1 MTASTE
7 TPATG
12 PLSDIKVVELGSFI
26 AGPYCGQLLADM
38 GADVVKFEDPG
49 KGDPMR
55 QWGFAK
61 KDGASVWWPVI
72 GRNKKSVTID
82 LRKAGGQDI
91 LRRLL
96 TEADVLL
103 ENFRPGTLEK
113 WGLTVEALQALN
125 PKLIIARVSGYGQ
138 YGPYAEK
145 AGFAAVAEAMGGMR
159 TINGYPDRLPTRTG
173 LSIGDTLAGIYT
185 AFGVLAALHQRSRDG
200 RGQVIDVGLT
210 DAILAAIEGI
220 VAEYSVT
227 GHVRGRTGL
236 TSPGFAPSNIYP
248 TLDGHHIVIGA
259 NADTICRRLF
269 AVMGMDFLME
279 DPRFSTHGARGQPDN
294 QAEID
299 RIIADWTRTKPR
311 DTLLQLLDGA
321 SVPAGGVNDA
331 AAVAADPHFRARD
344 MIVEV
349 DAPGLGRML
358 MQGIVPKLTRT
369 PGAIRWTGA
378 KLGEHTDAVLT
389 AAGYSQDAIAAMR
402 KGGVL

>member
-1 MTASTE
+1 MPPMTATS
-7 TPATG
+7 PG

-38 GADVVKFEDPG
+38 GADLVKFEDPG

-72 GRNKKSVTID
+72 GRNKKSITVD
-82 LRKAGGQDI
+82 LRKPQGQEV

-96 TEADVLL
+96 KEADVLL

-113 WGLTVEALQALN
+113 WGLTVEALHAMN
-125 PKLIIARVSGYGQ
+125 PRLIVARVSGYGQ

-145 AGFAAVAEAMGGMR
+145 AGFAAVAEAIGGMR
-159 TINGYPDRLPTRTG
+159 IINGYPDRLPTRTG
-173 LSIGDTLAGIYT
+173 LSIGDTLAGIY
-185 AFGVLAALHQRSRDG
+185 AAVGILAALHQRSRDG
-200 RGQVIDVGLT
+200 KGQVIDIGLT
-210 DAILAAIEGI
+210 DAILAATEGV

-259 NADTICRRLF
+259 NADTIFRRL
-269 AVMGMDFLME
+269 AEVMGMAELAT
-279 DPRFSTHGARGQPDN
+279 DPRFATHGARGQPEN

-299 RIIADWTRTKPR
+299 RIIGDWTGTKPR
-311 DTLLQLLDGA
+311 DALLRLLDSA
-321 SVPAGGVNDA
+321 AVPAGGVNDA

-344 MIVEV
+344 MVVDVETREF
-349 DAPGLGRML
+349 GRMA

-369 PGAIRWTGA
+369 PGAIRWPGA
-378 KLGEHTDAVLT
+378 ALGEHTDAVLE
-389 AAGYSQDAIAAMR
+389 AAGYSAEEIAAMR
-402 KGGVL
+402 TDGVL

>member
-82 LRKAGGQDI
+82 LRKAEGQDI

-402 KGGVL
+402 QGGVL

>member
-1 MTASTE
+1 MTEPA
-7 TPATG
+7 ATG

-38 GADVVKFEDPG
+38 GADLVKFEDPG

-72 GRNKKSVTID
+72 GRNKKCVTVD
-82 LRKAGGQDI
+82 LRKKQGQDI
-91 LRRLL
+91 LRRLVKD
-96 TEADVLL
+96 ADVLL

-113 WGLTVEALQALN
+113 WGLTIEALHAMN
-125 PKLIIARVSGYGQ
+125 PKLIVARVSGFGQ
-138 YGPYAEK
+138 YGPYSAK
-145 AGFAAVAEAMGGMR
+145 AGFAAVSEAMGGMR

-173 LSIGDTLAGIYT
+173 LSIGDTLAGLYT
-185 AFGVLAALHQRSRDG
+185 AYGIVAALHQRDRDG
-200 RGQVIDVGLT
+200 RGQVVDVGLT
-210 DAILAAIEGI
+210 DAILAAIEGVI
-220 VAEYSVT
+220 SEYSVT

-259 NADTICRRLF
+259 NADTIFGRLVE
-269 AVMGMDFLME
+269 AMGMAELKT
-279 DPRFSTHGARGQPDN
+279 DPRFARHGARGQPDN

-299 RIIADWTRTKPR
+299 RIIGDWTSTKPR
-311 DTLLQLLDGA
+311 DELLKLLDAA

-349 DAPGLGRML
+349 DTAEFGRML

-369 PGAIRWTGA
+369 PGAIRWAGA
-378 KLGEHTDAVLT
+378 GLGEHNDEVLA
-389 AAGYSQDAIAAMR
+389 AAGYSADEIARLKADD
-402 KGGVL
+402 VI

>member
-1 MTASTE
+1 MTA
-7 TPATG
+7 AAG

-38 GADVVKFEDPG
+38 GADLVKFEDPG

-82 LRKAGGQDI
+82 LRKSQGQDI

-96 TEADVLL
+96 TDADVLL

-113 WGLTVEALQALN
+113 WGLTVEALHAIN

-145 AGFAAVAEAMGGMR
+145 AGFAAVAEAIGGMR
-159 TINGYPDRLPTRTG
+159 VINGYPDRLPTRTG
-173 LSIGDTLAGIYT
+173 LSIGDTLAGLYA
-185 AFGVLAALHQRSRDG
+185 AFGILAALHQRGRDG

-210 DAILAAIEGI
+210 DAILAATEGI

-227 GHVRGRTGL
+227 GQVRGRTGL

-248 TLDGHHIVIGA
+248 TLDGRHIVIGA

-269 AVMGMDFLME
+269 AVMGMDFLMD
-279 DPRFSTHGARGQPDN
+279 DPRFATHSARGRPEN

-299 RIIADWTRTKPR
+299 RIIGDWTATKPR
-311 DTLLQLLDGA
+311 ADLLAALDA
-321 SVPAGGVNDA
+321 AAVPAGPVSDA
-331 AAVAADPHFRARD
+331 AEVAADPHFRARD
-344 MIVEV
+344 MVVEV
-349 DAPGLGRML
+349 ATQTFGTML

-369 PGAIRWTGA
+369 PGAIRWPGA
-378 KLGEHTDAVLT
+378 ELGEHNDAVLQ
-389 AAGYSQDAIAAMR
+389 AAGYDADEIAALR
-402 KGGVL
+402 RDGVI

>member
-1 MTASTE
+1 MTAPTA
-7 TPATG
+7 PATAG

-38 GADVVKFEDPG
+38 GADLVKFEDPG

-82 LRKAGGQDI
+82 LRKSQGQDI

-96 TEADVLL
+96 KDADVLL

-113 WGLTVEALQALN
+113 WGLTVEALHAIN

-185 AFGVLAALHQRSRDG
+185 AFGILAALHQRSHDG
-200 RGQVIDVGLT
+200 KGQVIDVGLT
-210 DAILAAIEGI
+210 DAILAAIEGVI
-220 VAEYSVT
+220 SEYSVT

-248 TLDGHHIVIGA
+248 SLDGHHIVIGA
-259 NADTICRRLF
+259 NADTICKRLF
-269 AVMGMDFLME
+269 AVMGMDFLMD
-279 DPRFSTHGARGQPDN
+279 DPRFATHGARGQPDN

-299 RIIADWTRTKPR
+299 RIIGDWTRTKPR
-311 DTLLQLLDGA
+311 DELLKLLDGA

-344 MIVEV
+344 MVVEV
-349 DAPGLGRML
+349 DTPDLGRML

-378 KLGEHTDAVLT
+378 RLGEHTDAVLK
-389 AAGYSQDAIAAMR
+389 AAGYSEAEIAAMR
-402 KGGVL
+402 QGGVL

>member
-1 MTASTE
+1 MTKPA
-7 TPATG
+7 ATG
-12 PLSDIKVVELGSFI
+12 PLSDIRVVELGSFI

-38 GADVVKFEDPG
+38 GADLVKFEDPG
-49 KGDPMR
+49 KGDTMR

-72 GRNKKSVTID
+72 GRNKKCVTVD
-82 LRKAGGQDI
+82 LRKAEGQEI
-91 LRRLL
+91 LKRLL
-96 TEADVLL
+96 KEADVLL

-113 WGLTVEALQALN
+113 WGLTIEALHAMN
-125 PKLIIARVSGYGQ
+125 PKLIVARVSGYGQ
-138 YGPYAEK
+138 YGPYSQK
-145 AGFAAVAEAMGGMR
+145 AGFAAVAEAAAGMR

-185 AFGVLAALHQRSRDG
+185 AYGIVSALHQRSKDG
-200 RGQVIDVGLT
+200 KGQVIDVGLT

-220 VAEYSVT
+220 ISEYSVT

-259 NADTICRRLF
+259 NADTIFRRL
-269 AVMGMDFLME
+269 ADVMGMGELKT
-279 DPRFSTHGARGQPDN
+279 DPRFATHSARGRPEN

-299 RIIADWTRTKPR
+299 RIIGDWTSTRPR
-311 DTLLQLLDGA
+311 AELLALLDGA

-331 AAVAADPHFRARD
+331 ATVAADPHFRARD

-349 DAPGLGRML
+349 ASKDFGNIL
-358 MQGIVPKLTRT
+358 MQGVVPKLTRT
-369 PGAIRWTGA
+369 PGQVRWAGA
-378 KLGEHTDAVLT
+378 RLGEHNDEVLA
-389 AAGYSQDAIAAMR
+389 AAGYSAEEIAKLRAD
-402 KGGVL
+402 GIV

>member
-1 MTASTE
+1 MTEPA
-7 TPATG
+7 ATG

-38 GADVVKFEDPG
+38 GADLVKFEDPG

-72 GRNKKSVTID
+72 GRNKKCVTVD
-82 LRKAGGQDI
+82 LRKKQGQDI
-91 LRRLL
+91 LRRLVKD
-96 TEADVLL
+96 ADVLL

-113 WGLTVEALQALN
+113 WGLTIEALHAMN
-125 PKLIIARVSGYGQ
+125 PKLIVARVSGFGQ
-138 YGPYAEK
+138 YGPYSAK
-145 AGFAAVAEAMGGMR
+145 AGFAAVSEAMGGMR

-173 LSIGDTLAGIYT
+173 LSIGDTLAGLYT
-185 AFGVLAALHQRSRDG
+185 AYGIVAALHQRDRDG
-200 RGQVIDVGLT
+200 RGQVVDVGLT
-210 DAILAAIEGI
+210 DAILAAIEGVI
-220 VAEYSVT
+220 SEYSVT

-259 NADTICRRLF
+259 NADTIFGRLVE
-269 AVMGMDFLME
+269 AMGMAELKT
-279 DPRFSTHGARGQPDN
+279 DPRFARHGARGQPDN

-299 RIIADWTRTKPR
+299 RIIGDWTSTKPR
-311 DTLLQLLDGA
+311 DELLKLLDAA

-349 DAPGLGRML
+349 DTAEFGRML

-369 PGAIRWTGA
+369 PGAIRWAGA
-378 KLGEHTDAVLT
+378 GLGEHNDEVLAAV
-389 AAGYSQDAIAAMR
+389 GYSADEIARLKADD
-402 KGGVL
+402 VI